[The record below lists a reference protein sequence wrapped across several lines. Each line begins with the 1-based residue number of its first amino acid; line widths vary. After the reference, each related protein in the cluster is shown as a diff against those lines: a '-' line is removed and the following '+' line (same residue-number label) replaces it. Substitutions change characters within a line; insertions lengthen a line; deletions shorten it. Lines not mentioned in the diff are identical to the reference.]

1 MLVSGCKI
9 RCAKVYYNFKVR
21 DMSMFDIKSFF
32 KREVEKKLINVDD
45 YIFMPE
51 RVDME
56 LEGGSLNCVLN
67 SDGRVDIFYSKQGVT
82 EVSSA
87 TRKHPFTAFETELYH
102 GVYDD
107 VINDLVKEVDKIID
121 GSSKY
126 FSRNKIRPFT
136 ATLSQNPVDKN
147 KF

>member
-1 MLVSGCKI
+1 
-9 RCAKVYYNFKVR
+9 
-21 DMSMFDIKSFF
+21 MFDIKSFF
-32 KREVEKKLINVDD
+32 KREVEKKLMDVDD

-51 RVDME
+51 RIEMA
-56 LEGGSLNCVLN
+56 LEGGELNCVLN

-87 TRKHPFTAFETELYH
+87 SRKHPFTAFETVLYH

-107 VINDLVKEVDKIID
+107 VIHALVKEVNKIID

-126 FSRNKIRPFT
+126 FHRSKILPSTASLPVRPT
-136 ATLSQNPVDKN
+136 PSNEL
-147 KF
+147 